1 MRKPRLAD
9 IQYLGAL
16 GVLCGWENK
25 TMSRFPIGFWNY
37 VPIAEQDATAVQDWV
52 EAGMT
57 LAMGPRFSSASA
69 EETAKMLEIL
79 NAAHSAGLQVILCPV
94 ESSFHHLESVGEATY
109 RRDCVAAVAALGDHP
124 AVSGFHVGDEP
135 LQSSFAAACQAM
147 RIQREI
153 APHLKP
159 FMNLLPMLHD
169 IVPQIGFFSY
179 DAYLD
184 AFASNAQ
191 PPQLCYDCYSQLNPD
206 AENNAFGGGF
216 EMYFRTMWAHREAAM
231 RHGIDFWTTLLS
243 VAHFRYRCP
252 TEDDFRWQL
261 NTAAAHGAK
270 GILWF
275 FFYMR
280 YPHGNYRVSPID
292 EHGERTE
299 TFSYMS
305 RVCRTFLQWQAPVLQ
320 ECTLRRVSHFG
331 KGWGGWP
338 MFDGA
343 GRVAK
348 AVSSSE
354 TPLIFS
360 EFIHANG
367 AEYLAVVNNSQTEST
382 RAELIVR
389 GRRPNLNHVGWK
401 QVESPLVDAD
411 GGGAEHGEDYIK
423 FRCWLAPG
431 QMEIYRVEES

>member
-1 MRKPRLAD
+1 MK
-9 IQYLGAL
+9 
-16 GVLCGWENK
+16 N
-25 TMSRFPIGFWNY
+25 FPIGFWNY
-37 VPIAEQDATAVQDWV
+37 VPIAEQDATAVKDWA

-57 LAMGPRFSSASA
+57 LAMGPAFHSASA
-69 EETAKMLEIL
+69 GECEKMREIL
-79 NAAHSAGLQVILCPV
+79 DAAHAAGIRVILCAR
-94 ESSFHHLESVGEATY
+94 ESSFHHLATVGDAVY
-109 RRDCVAAVAALGDHP
+109 RRDVAAAVAALGAHP
-124 AVSGFHVGDEP
+124 AVFGFHVGDEP
-135 LQSSFAAACQAM
+135 LKGDFAAACQAM
-147 RIQREI
+147 RIQREL
-153 APHLKP
+153 APHLQP

-169 IVPQIGFFSY
+169 VVPQIGYFNY

-184 AFASNAQ
+184 DFAEAAQ
-191 PPQLCYDCYSQLNPD
+191 PPLLCYDCYAQLNPD

-216 EMYFRTMWAHREAAM
+216 EMYFRTMRAYREAAE

-280 YPHGNYRVSPID
+280 HPHENYRVSPID

-299 TFSYMS
+299 TYAWMS
-305 RVCRTFLQWQAPVLQ
+305 RVCRTFLNGDAPVLQ
-320 ECTLRRVSHFG
+320 GCALRRVSHFG
-331 KGWGGWP
+331 RGWGGWP
-338 MFDGA
+338 MFDGG

-354 TPLIFS
+354 TPLVFS
-360 EFIHANG
+360 EFVHANG
-367 AEYLAVVNNSQTEST
+367 AEYLAVVNNSQREST

-389 GRRPNLNHVGWK
+389 GRRPNLHHVGWK
-401 QVESPLVDAD
+401 QAEHPLVDAD
-411 GGGAEHGEDYIK
+411 GRGAEHGEDYVK

-431 QMEIYRVEES
+431 QMELYRIEENPS